1 MRITLAEDEADK
13 IAFSIREIIRNGLM
27 VNLIGEEQMT
37 ALDELRQKIEVA
49 QERKTPVKKQKAIKK
64 ANTIRTNRAKSKI
77 VNALNMMRLE
87 NRPITVYAVAKEAS
101 VSYNTAVKY
110 ADLIKA

>member
-1 MRITLAEDEADK
+1 MRITLAENEADK
-13 IAFSIREIIRNGLM
+13 IASSLKQIIENSLI
-27 VNLIGEEQMT
+27 VNLIGEEGMT

-49 QERKTPVKKQKAIKK
+49 QGREIPIKKQKAIKK
-64 ANTIRTNRAKSKI
+64 ANTIRTNRAKKKI
-77 VNALNMMRLE
+77 INALNIMRLE
-87 NRPITVYAVAKEAS
+87 NRPITVYAVAKEAG